1 MMDEPQS
8 ESGMAA
14 SLWRNRDFRLL
25 FSAQIISLLG
35 SGVTTVGLA
44 LFAYQLTGGASATAV
59 IGNALTLRI
68 LAFLLFSQ
76 PAGVIAD
83 RISRKKILI
92 AADLVRFGLLTL
104 FPFITAIWQIY
115 ALIFAI
121 NAITAF
127 FTPTFE
133 ASIPEV
139 VGDEH
144 YVKALSLSRVATD
157 VEAVA
162 APALAG
168 LLVALFGVRYVF
180 WFDAFTY
187 LVSALLVLLVT
198 MPYVAKDALPLSLR
212 VFLSEITHGTRVLL
226 REPSLRQ
233 ALTLS
238 FAEATA
244 GAAAIVATVAYV
256 RDVLGRGETAFA
268 FVMAGLG
275 LGSTLTAILLGRAT
289 GRYEQGAK
297 DKAVLHGRRHAWA
310 ARALITG
317 GILLGLI
324 LLPDVFK
331 PSLIIFGFLWMLNG
345 AGQALIAIPSSTL
358 LAEHTHEDERG
369 RAYAAHF
376 ALTHACWLI
385 TYPAIGHAAA
395 RWGAPI
401 TFTAAGIVCLI
412 VTAAAFAL
420 GRGVGGAHIHNRR
433 AAPTIDTKTA
443 KLT

>member
-1 MMDEPQS
+1 MADLQS
-8 ESGMAA
+8 GTVERS

-25 FSAQIISLLG
+25 FGAQIISLMG

-44 LFAYQLTGGASATAV
+44 LFAYQLTGGTSATAV

-83 RISRKKILI
+83 RVSRKKILI
-92 AADLVRFGLLTL
+92 AADILRFGLLAL
-104 FPFITAIWQIY
+104 FPFITTVWQIY

-121 NAITAF
+121 NAVTAF

-139 VGDEH
+139 VGDEQ
-144 YVKALSLSRVATD
+144 YVQALSLSRVAVD

-168 LLVALFGVRYVF
+168 VLVALFGVRYVF

-187 LVSALLVLLVT
+187 LVSALLVIVVT
-198 MPYVAKDALPLSLR
+198 MPHVAKDRTPLSFQ

-238 FAEATA
+238 LAEATA
-244 GAAAIVATVAYV
+244 GAAAIVATVSYV

-275 LGSTLTAILLGRAT
+275 LGSSLAAILLGRAT
-289 GRYEQGAK
+289 GRYEQGIR

-310 ARALITG
+310 ARALIAG
-317 GILLGLI
+317 GVVLGLI
-324 LLPDVFK
+324 LLPDVLK
-331 PSLIIFGFLWMLNG
+331 PSLIIFSFLWMLNG

-358 LAEHTHEDERG
+358 LAEHTKEDERG

-385 TYPAIGHAAA
+385 TYPVVGHAAA
-395 RWGAPI
+395 RWGAPM
-401 TFTAAGIVCLI
+401 TFTTAGVVCLL
-412 VTAAAFAL
+412 VTVAAMAL
-420 GRGVGGAHIHNRR
+420 GRGADDGAHTHERDDAPV
-433 AAPTIDTKTA
+433 AA
-443 KLT
+443 